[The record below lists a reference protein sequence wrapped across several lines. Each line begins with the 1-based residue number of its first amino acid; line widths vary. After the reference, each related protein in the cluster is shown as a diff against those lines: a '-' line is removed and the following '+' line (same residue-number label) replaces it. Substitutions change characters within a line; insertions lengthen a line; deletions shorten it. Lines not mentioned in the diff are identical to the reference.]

1 VVPARDRRVPEK
13 EKGKIGM
20 NDKRYASRILLAWVA
35 LVALQ
40 WIVGLLIPLRVELP
54 GWQHL
59 AWVALTDLIVVAA
72 IAFVAVRSEWRG
84 WRLGAALA
92 AVPLTVALVNIVEAL
107 YYLEEAHLEHTRLIL
122 QAVLTYAVM
131 ALVWGRIFSAGR
143 EAPAPHFQPY
153 GSRSLMQRAWR
164 FVASDFAYLLGYL
177 AAGMAI
183 FPLVRDFYTTRT
195 LPSPAVIF
203 LLQLLV
209 RGPLFV
215 IVCVLLVRM
224 AGLPRAKGAVAVGV
238 VFTLVSGVA
247 PLLLPS
253 PYFPDAIRWVHF
265 FEVTIT
271 NLVFG
276 AIIAAMWGPPKT

>member
-1 VVPARDRRVPEK
+1 
-13 EKGKIGM
+13 M
-20 NDKRYASRILLAWVA
+20 SDKRFASRVLLAWICLA
-35 LVALQ
+35 AMQGIARLLVPLQ
-40 WIVGLLIPLRVELP
+40 VEVP
-54 GWQHL
+54 GWRHV

-72 IAFVAVRSEWRG
+72 IAFIAMRSEWRG

-92 AVPLTVALVNIVEAL
+92 AIPFTVAVVNIVEAV
-107 YYLEEAHLEHTRLIL
+107 YYLEEAHLDGTRLIL
-122 QAVLTYAVM
+122 QAVLTYAVA
-131 ALVWGRIFSAGR
+131 ALLWGRIFSAGR
-143 EAPAPHFQPY
+143 EGQAPHFRPY
-153 GSRSLMQRAWR
+153 GSRGIVQRAWR
-164 FVASDFAYLLGYL
+164 FVASDFAYLFGYL

-265 FEVTIT
+265 FEVSVT

-276 AIIAAMWGPPKT
+276 AIIAAMWGPPRD